1 MNPAYWVALANHLW
15 QSTLFV
21 GVVWLLTLAFRE
33 NRAAVRHRLWLAASV
48 KFLLPFSLFA
58 SVGSYFAWDAAP
70 TVSAIVETMSQPF
83 TGTLST
89 RMPVPEPPSLG
100 QTVSVPPSDASRIP
114 AVLLSI
120 WACGFAASL
129 MSWLMGWM
137 RLRRASKSTTRL
149 NIDAPFPVVSCSG
162 RIEPG
167 VFGIFRPVLVMPEGI
182 TERLLPGQIQAVL
195 AHELC
200 HVRRCDNL
208 TSAIHMV
215 VEAMFWFHPL
225 VWWIKARLIEEQE
238 RACDEEVL
246 GLGQDPQVYAESI
259 LNICEF
265 YVTSPLICVS
275 GITGSDLKKRV
286 AEIVN
291 YRARPPL
298 GVLRILVLILAIMAF
313 LGPIALGM
321 FHASARSALQAN
333 SPATRLQ
340 FEVASVRQWP
350 AGALRDGT
358 LRVASGEFPGLRCTG
373 TDGTYIGVGEAP
385 RGRCVSTF
393 VGLFDLI
400 FAAYV
405 SPRSAQLRISG
416 FPAEFEINDEESIGY
431 QIQAVAPNPVRVT
444 TAELQEMLQTLLRDR
459 FHLQVHRETR
469 EIEGFR
475 MVIAEGGIKF
485 KETLLDEQ
493 QCCGLT
499 ASGQPLPPEE
509 GIVPL
514 IVKGRFSMKGLAR
527 GLPLLLM
534 NERGGYGPPVAD
546 KTGLPGVYDITLLL
560 DGIAPA
566 SDRGRG
572 GGGGLMQFSPPIP
585 KALEKQLGL
594 RLQAARA
601 PVDFLIIDHVEK
613 STEN

>member
-1 MNPAYWVALANHLW
+1 MNSVYWAALANHLW

-48 KFLLPFSLFA
+48 KFLLPFSLFT

-70 TVSAIVETMSQPF
+70 TVPAIVETMSQPF
-83 TGTLST
+83 TATLST
-89 RMPVPEPPSLG
+89 RMPVPEPKSLG

-129 MSWLMGWM
+129 VWWSMGWM
-137 RLRRASKSTTRL
+137 RLRRASKSATRFSL
-149 NIDAPFPVVSCSG
+149 DAPFPVVSCSG

-167 VFGIFRPVLVMPEGI
+167 VFGIFRPVLFMPEGI
-182 TERLLPGQIQAVL
+182 TERLLPGQIQAIL

-200 HVRRCDNL
+200 HVRRRDNL

-275 GITGSDLKKRV
+275 GITGADLKKRV
-286 AEIVN
+286 AEIMSF
-291 YRARPPL
+291 RARPPL
-298 GVLRILVLILAIMAF
+298 GVLRILVLILAVLAF
-313 LGPIALGM
+313 VGPIALGM
-321 FHASARSALQAN
+321 SHASPRSALQAN
-333 SPATRLQ
+333 SPAPRLQ
-340 FEVASVRQWP
+340 FEVASVRPWP
-350 AGALRDGT
+350 ASRLRDGT
-358 LRVASGEFPGLRCTG
+358 IPVSEATLRCTA
-373 TDGTYIGVGEAP
+373 TDGTYIGDGAGP
-385 RGRCVSTF
+385 QGRCVGGF
-393 VGLFDLI
+393 VPLFDLI
-400 FAAYV
+400 FAAYF
-405 SPRSAQLRISG
+405 SPRSAQIRISG
-416 FPAEFEINDEESIGY
+416 FPAEFGINDEDSIGY

-444 TAELQEMLQTLLRDR
+444 TAELQEMLQSLLRDR

-469 EIEGFR
+469 EIDGFR
-475 MVIAEGGIKF
+475 MVVAEGGIKF

-493 QCCGLT
+493 QCCELRAT
-499 ASGQPLPPEE
+499 GQPLPRE
-509 GIVPL
+509 GGILPL
-514 IVKGRFSMKGLAR
+514 IVKGSFSMKGLAR
-527 GLPLLLM
+527 GLPLLLT
-534 NERGGYGPPVAD
+534 NDRSGYGPPVAD
-546 KTGLPGVYDITLLL
+546 KTGLPGVYDITLLF
-560 DGIAPA
+560 DGITPT
-566 SDRGRG
+566 SDGGRG
-572 GGGGLMQFSPPIP
+572 GGGGLMEFSPPLP

-594 RLQAARA
+594 RLEPAKV
-601 PVDFLIIDHVEK
+601 PVEFLFIDHIEK
-613 STEN
+613 ATEN